1 MGYKKELVSKLKS
14 LIRLKEEKEENIY
27 NDEIEIQPMSF
38 VQLRDKLIGKGII
51 LDEDFEKQIYTINI
65 MSGFANQN
73 TATIAIKLTG
83 NKLELAGYAREGII
97 KQHTVEK
104 AVEILKNIF

>member
-1 MGYKKELVSKLKS
+1 MDYKKELVSKLKS
-14 LIRLKEEKEENIY
+14 LIRLKEENIY

-38 VQLRDKLIGKGII
+38 NQLRDKLIGTGTI

-104 AVEILKNIF
+104 AVEVLKNIF

>member
-1 MGYKKELVSKLKS
+1 MDYKKELVSKLKS
-14 LIRLKEEKEENIY
+14 LIRLKEENIY

-38 VQLRDKLIGKGII
+38 NQLRDKLIGKGTI

-97 KQHTVEK
+97 KQYTVEK
-104 AVEILKNIF
+104 AVEVLKNIF

>member
-1 MGYKKELVSKLKS
+1 MEYKKELVSKLKS
-14 LIRLKEEKEENIY
+14 LIRLKEENIY
-27 NDEIEIQPMSF
+27 NDEIEIQTMSF
-38 VQLRDKLIGKGII
+38 NQLRDNLIGKGKII
-51 LDEDFEKQIYTINI
+51 DEYFEKQIYTINI

-104 AVEILKNIF
+104 AVEVLKNIF